1 MKVCPD
7 LFVAAIGDEA
17 KSFAQK
23 LIYDLR
29 CIGIGAE
36 MDLLDRSV
44 KAQMKYADKTD
55 AKYSVVLGDDEI
67 ESFRA
72 TFKNMSTG
80 EAEEV
85 ELNAEKI
92 AEYLKRS

>member
-17 KSFAQK
+17 KKFAQK

-44 KAQMKYADKTD
+44 KAQMKYADKTG

-67 ESFRA
+67 GSLRA